1 MSLKNRKGIYKISCH
16 SNQQVYIG
24 KSIDLHYRWLKHLS
38 DLRLNQ
44 HHSKYMQNSFNKYG
58 EGNFTF
64 TVLIEDQRLT
74 YEDLMFLEKE
84 LIETY
89 NSFNDGFNETKGG
102 EGTFGRKFSLE
113 TRQKLSENIKGE
125 KNPMYGRI
133 GETNP
138 NAKLSKKEA
147 MMIYVY
153 VNSDYYPTITQQ
165 GVADY
170 FGVGRD
176 VVKRI
181 KSLQQH
187 KYLKTEITPE
197 MPLWNELLKEF
208 KEIFKDNLQAKSRCV
223 RRERKV

>member
-1 MSLKNRKGIYKISCH
+1 MSLKNRRGIYRIICLN
-16 SNQQVYIG
+16 NQKVYVG

-38 DLRLNQ
+38 DLRLNK
-44 HHSKYMQNSFNKYG
+44 HHSKYMQHSFNKYG
-58 EGNFTF
+58 KDSFIF
-64 TVLIEDQRLT
+64 TVLIEDQQLT
-74 YEDLMFLEKE
+74 CDDLMLLEKE
-84 LIETY
+84 VIKIY
-89 NSFNDGFNETKGG
+89 DSFNNGFNETSGG
-102 EGTFGRKFSLE
+102 EGVSQRKFSLE
-113 TRQKLSENIKGE
+113 TRQKLSENMTGN
-125 KNPMYGRI
+125 KNPMYGRV

-153 VNSDYYPTITQQ
+153 VNSDYYPEITQQ

-170 FGVGRD
+170 FGVSRD

-181 KSLQQH
+181 KSLKQH

-208 KEIFKDNLQAKSRCV
+208 KEIFKDNHQAKSRCV
-223 RRERKV
+223 RRARKV